1 MSEYKTIGEWEK
13 IFNVRIVDPD
23 GFDRSDPKLRER
35 KFTRE
40 EFEKGMMHSSILQK
54 ARVNDNKYISGK

>member
-1 MSEYKTIGEWEK
+1 MAERKTISQWEE
-13 IFNVRIVDPD
+13 IFNVRIIDPD

-40 EFEKGMMHSSILQK
+40 EFEKGMMLSSIE
-54 ARVNDNKYISGK
+54 ARFLSKGES

>member
-1 MSEYKTIGEWEK
+1 MAERKTISQWEE
-13 IFNVRIVDPD
+13 IFNIRIIDPD

-40 EFEKGMMHSSILQK
+40 EFEKGMMLSSIE
-54 ARVNDNKYISGK
+54 ARFLSKGES